1 MDARIKSKYSK
12 GSERYQDVLKGD
24 VDRKIAN
31 APKNIP
37 GWGID
42 ADPENDPTY
51 PMKNRNDADYE
62 RIHYEK
68 PIQQPVNVKVFQS
81 IERPEMT
88 RVFGTST
95 PAQGLSGK
103 IREFAYKF
111 SEADARHWLTLLM
124 ADRVNVVEGI
134 IDDFRHGIV
143 PNIIAERGWAAE
155 FKYNREAAIKK
166 VAVGVAISA
175 AVITLLV
182 LRNRSNNKSTSPSA
196 ATI

>member
-1 MDARIKSKYSK
+1 MDAKIKSKYSK
-12 GSERYQDVLKGD
+12 GSERYQDVLTGD

-68 PIQQPVNVKVFQS
+68 PIQQPINVKVFQS

-111 SEADARHWLTLLM
+111 SEADARHWLTLL
-124 ADRVNVVEGI
+124 
-134 IDDFRHGIV
+134 
-143 PNIIAERGWAAE
+143 
-155 FKYNREAAIKK
+155 
-166 VAVGVAISA
+166 
-175 AVITLLV
+175 
-182 LRNRSNNKSTSPSA
+182 
-196 ATI
+196 